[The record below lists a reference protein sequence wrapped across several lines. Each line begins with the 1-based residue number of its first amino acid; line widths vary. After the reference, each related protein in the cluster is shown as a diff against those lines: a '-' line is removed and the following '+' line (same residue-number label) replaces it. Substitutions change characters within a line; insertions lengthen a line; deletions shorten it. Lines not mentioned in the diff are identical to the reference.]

1 MTIKQFNGSWSA
13 LEDRLMFRF
22 NTSDS
27 AEYRLWLTRHIAGAL
42 IQGSQHLVT
51 QVLEKKHEPEA
62 ARAIQEFQHQA
73 LKQKTDFRAP
83 YHQAPKLPL
92 GPLPVLVVGLA
103 MKQEGDL
110 MSIDFQLLS
119 KQNLNLK
126 LTISML
132 QGMIL
137 LIDQLQAKANW
148 GVGLAKLETSS
159 SAVSLTEL
167 PSGPDSSG
175 TLH

>member
-22 NTSDS
+22 NTSDG
-27 AEYRLWLTRHIAGAL
+27 AEYRLWLTRRIAAAL

-51 QVLEKKHEPEA
+51 QVLEKKHEPKA
-62 ARAIQEFQHQA
+62 ARAIQEFQHEA
-73 LKQKTDFRAP
+73 LKQKTDLRSP
-83 YHQAPKLPL
+83 YQQAAHLPL
-92 GPLPVLVVGLA
+92 GALPVLVVGLA
-103 MKQEGDL
+103 MKQEGEL

-126 LTISML
+126 LTLAML
-132 QGMIL
+132 QGMVL
-137 LIDQLQAKANW
+137 LVDQLQFKANW
-148 GVGLAKLETSS
+148 DVGLSIAQINASE
-159 SAVSLTEL
+159 LTL
-167 PSGPDSSG
+167 RDAPDNPGSG